1 MKTIA
6 ILDENNVVT
15 NIVCVNDNHVDSDNY
30 KEFREDGYRKNN
42 AVIGGTYDSE
52 KDAFI
57 HPKPHKSWSL
67 NNDTCQWKAPENHP
81 NDGKR
86 YSWDEDKQ
94 KWSQIT

>member
-15 NIVCVNDNHVDSDNY
+15 NIVCVNDSHVDSEKY
-30 KEFREDGYRKNN
+30 KEFKGDGYRKNN
-42 AVIGGTYDSE
+42 AVIGGTYDAT

-57 HPKPHKSWSL
+57 YPKPHKSWSL
-67 NNDTCQWKAPENHP
+67 NNNTCQWEAPENHP

-94 KWSQIT
+94 KWSPIT

>member
-1 MKTIA
+1 MKTTA

-15 NIVCVNDNHVDSDNY
+15 NVVCVNDSHIDSEKC

-42 AVIGGTYDSE
+42 AIIGGTYDAT

-57 HPKPHKSWSL
+57 HPKPHESWSL
-67 NNDTCQWKAPENHP
+67 NNDTCQWEPPVVYP

-94 KWSQIT
+94 KWSPIT